1 MPYALLPVH
10 GRLFAGL
17 GNGERWQS
25 RDGGDSWSECRLE
38 GERLQRIG
46 ALQAG

>member
-1 MPYALLPVH
+1 MPYALLPLD

-17 GNGERWQS
+17 GNGELWES

-38 GERLQRIG
+38 GDRLARIG
-46 ALQAG
+46 ALQPG